1 MPEATETD
9 RRRSPRTKADGPVT
23 LVVNTDRSRIANNAF
38 ALDFS
43 CLGARV
49 RTAIDL
55 KAGQLVIVIPREGK
69 GEAVPSRV
77 VWIGPKKASERTSE
91 VGLAFLQPV
100 AVGG

>member
-23 LVVNTDRSRIANNAF
+23 LVVDTDRSRIANSAF

-55 KAGQLVIVIPREGK
+55 KAGQLVIVIPKK

-77 VWIGPKKASERTSE
+77 VWIGQKQASERTSE
-91 VGLAFLQPV
+91 VGLAFLHPV